1 MKKALLVL
9 PVAAVLAGG
18 FFLLSRSRP
27 DHIEAN
33 SLSVYCA
40 AGLKQPVEEIAS
52 AYQKEFGTA
61 IHLQYGG
68 TGTLLTDLRVSGK
81 GDLFIAA
88 DASSIENAR
97 RLDLV
102 RENLPIVRQH
112 PVIAVKAGNPKKI
125 ATLEDLF
132 RDDVKTAVANPEAA
146 SIGRSTK
153 EALGGKWEALA
164 AHVAVMKPTVTAL
177 AADLTVGAVDAAI
190 IWDATVPQFKGLEA
204 VEVPELAE
212 KVETASAAVLASCKQ
227 SAAALKFAR
236 YLSAPEKGG
245 AVFTRHGFE
254 AAGGDKWAET
264 PELILYSGGVNRPA
278 VEKLLTEFSAREGAT
293 LTTVFNGCGVLCATM
308 KTMPSAEDPK
318 FPDAYYACDLCFIP
332 PVAEFFPTAVLL
344 TETDIG
350 IAVPKG
356 NPANI
361 KTLFDLAR
369 PGLKIGLCNARQST
383 LGYMT
388 QGMLKSSGL
397 ITSVGKNTA
406 VEVPTAD
413 FLINQLQAGAL
424 DAAVVYRVNTLLRED
439 KLDFI
444 AINHAGARAVQPF
457 AIRETSEK
465 RNLAGR
471 LLAFLQQNRETFEK
485 SGFQWIEDQ
494 TPVKSAE
501 IEIPSWLKSGQ

>member
-1 MKKALLVL
+1 MKKSLSILAV
-9 PVAAVLAGG
+9 VAVLAGG
-18 FFLLSRSRP
+18 FFLLSRSQP
-27 DHIEAN
+27 KHTEAD
-33 SLSVYCA
+33 SLTVYCA
-40 AGLKQPVEEIAS
+40 AGLKQPVEEIAA
-52 AYQKEFGTA
+52 AYEKEFGVA
-61 IHLQYGG
+61 INLQYGG

-88 DASSIENAR
+88 DASAIENAR

-102 RENLPIVRQH
+102 REDLPIVRQH
-112 PVIAVKAGNPKKI
+112 PVIAVKAGNPKNI
-125 ATLEDLF
+125 ATLDDLF

-146 SIGRSTK
+146 SIGRSTQA
-153 EALGGKWEALA
+153 ALGERWEALA

-177 AADLTVGAVDAAI
+177 AADLTVGAVDVAI

-204 VEVPELAE
+204 VEIPELAQ
-212 KVETASAAVLASCKQ
+212 KVETASAAVLASCQ
-227 SAAALKFAR
+227 QAPAALKFAR
-236 YLSAPEKGG
+236 YLAAPEKGG
-245 AVFTRHGFE
+245 AIFARHGFE
-254 AAGGDKWAET
+254 PAGGDEWAAT

-278 VEKLLTEFSAREGAT
+278 VEKLLTEFSTREGAV

-308 KTMPSAEDPK
+308 KTMPSADDPK

-332 PVAEFFPTAVLL
+332 PVAEYFPSAVLL

-350 IAVPKG
+350 VAVRKG
-356 NPANI
+356 NPKGI
-361 KTLFDLAR
+361 KTLLDLGQ
-369 PGLKIGLCNARQST
+369 PDLKIGLCNALQST

-397 ITSVGKNTA
+397 TKAVMKNTV

-424 DAAVVYRVNTLLRED
+424 DAAIVYRVNTLLRED

-444 AINHAGARAVQPF
+444 PIKHPGARAVQPF
-457 AIRETSEK
+457 AIRETSRK
-465 RNLAGR
+465 RNLAAR
-471 LLAFLQQNRETFEK
+471 LLVFLQQNRETFEEA
-485 SGFQWIEDQ
+485 GFQWIEDQ

-501 IEIPSWLKSGQ
+501 IEIPSWLKN